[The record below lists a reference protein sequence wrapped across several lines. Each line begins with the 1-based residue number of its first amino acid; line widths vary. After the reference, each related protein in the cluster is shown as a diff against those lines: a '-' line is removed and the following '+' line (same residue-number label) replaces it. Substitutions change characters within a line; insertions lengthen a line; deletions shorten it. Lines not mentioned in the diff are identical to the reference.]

1 MQTKIKSRAASKKPD
16 RKVEKEKEKED
27 EEDEETSDEE
37 QDESDDEERG
47 RGKRKRRE
55 SKSYEPDDFTMTSFN
70 AAANAATVVE
80 GRGKNMGEIGA
91 VKDTMKKFK
100 LTSDEFLSAYKF
112 LFSNRGISNK
122 KLMKEKLFGFSGY
135 LPPLPKGKY
144 NQKRQ
149 DDEDEVIEVSVLL
162 LKNVIQSPQ

>member
-112 LFSNRGISNK
+112 LFSNRVTRSFYNKIS
-122 KLMKEKLFGFSGY
+122 
-135 LPPLPKGKY
+135 
-144 NQKRQ
+144 
-149 DDEDEVIEVSVLL
+149 
-162 LKNVIQSPQ
+162 IQ